1 MSRQL
6 HLASR
11 SGTYLLV
18 LGVVMGILAA
28 GLAVPLAFGERA
40 TTVGLTGPGSTAGG
54 DGSASDPASFQD
66 ETPGVDGTGPGGAG
80 DPGAGGAGPGGT
92 GSTGTGGTG
101 TGTGGS
107 GPGGGGSPT
116 TAKLGASD
124 RGVTADAI
132 RVGVLIGEVGGAAAV
147 GMDLS
152 SFDAG
157 TEQKAWQG
165 YVDEV
170 NSRGGINGRKLVL
183 EVKRFDV
190 VAGQADAAC
199 AYLTQDKK
207 VFAVFNMG
215 FFWTEQVLCV
225 TERNRTPLLKGDPE
239 SGDDIFRR
247 SRGYLSSTVA
257 SYDRQARNLAHEAAK
272 AGALNGKKIGIVA
285 RTMDGKLAEAV
296 TAGLQAEGHSVT
308 HVSMLANEE
317 GTAQSQI
324 PTEVQKMKTLGVGA
338 IFMVTSPRLHANFVQ
353 AAEGDVTWRPQYLV
367 SDIFGATEDITT
379 QSMPSS
385 YNGAL
390 GFSMVRSGEGDAGL
404 PEATVDRTCR
414 ETFERRAND
423 TLDHTDDDKRYVV
436 LAACDVVSR
445 FEAAATLA
453 GPNLTRDGLTTAI
466 TRLGARPTANTGG
479 GSYGPNKTDAADYV
493 RTKKFDYS
501 CTCYRLE
508 SGFRKARY

>member
-40 TTVGLTGPGSTAGG
+40 TEVGLTGAGPAGG
-54 DGSASDPASFQD
+54 GPSDFSDPGSFQD
-66 ETPGVDGTGPGGAG
+66 ETPGLD
-80 DPGAGGAGPGGT
+80 GAGPGLDGPGGVGGPATGGPATSVNGT
-92 GSTGTGGTG
+92 TDGGTG
-101 TGTGGS
+101 T

-116 TAKLGASD
+116 ATKLTASD

-170 NSRGGINGRKLVL
+170 NSRGGINGRKLIL

-225 TERNRTPLLKGDPE
+225 TEKNRTPLLKGDPE

-285 RTMDGKLAEAV
+285 RSMDGKLAQAV
-296 TAGLQAEGHSVT
+296 ASGLEAEGHSVT

-324 PTEVQKMKTLGVGA
+324 ATEVREMKDKEVGA
-338 IFMVTSPRLHANFVQ
+338 VFMVTSPRLHANFVQ
-353 AAEGDVTWRPQYLV
+353 AAEGQLFRPQYLV
-367 SDIFGATEDITT
+367 SDIFGATEDVTA

-390 GFSMVRSGEGDAGL
+390 GFSMVRSGEGAAGL
-404 PEATVDRTCR
+404 PEAPVDRTCR

-423 TLDHTDDDKRYVV
+423 TLAHDDDDKRYVV
-436 LAACDVVSR
+436 LAACDVVAR

-453 GPNLTRDGLTTAI
+453 GPNLTRDGLTAAI
-466 TRLGARPTANTGG
+466 TRLGVRPTANTGG

-493 RTKKFDYS
+493 RTKRFDFS
-501 CTCYRLE
+501 CTCYRLD